1 MYFINLLSA
10 YIEKLINY
18 DLTVI
23 SSIIYYGVLLIQITT
38 KWQIRTWQCCWLL
51 IIIIIT
57 NFSRLSKRLEYLT
70 ALLTS

>member
-57 NFSRLSKRLEYLT
+57 
-70 ALLTS
+70 

>member
-51 IIIIIT
+51 IIIT

-70 ALLTS
+70 ALLRS